1 MSAGFWAEVHA
12 VLLARQPDGRAI
24 AHLPG
29 YMMDE
34 AERRDPEL
42 ARLHRERAAIFRKAG
57 ERAAGGN
64 PLGPGSPAALS
75 AAEKQASDAF
85 ASAYDSRIRRLAAK
99 GATAES
105 TGVGGITWE
114 AMTGAG
120 IDTDLVQ
127 PINPGTDE
135 YILIAVGDDLKVMFG
150 PAMDPETG
158 ATFGYDV
165 CCRERDDGAWS
176 ETYRDWAGTVD
187 ELLRK
192 VAERPELGGAG

>member
-1 MSAGFWAEVHA
+1 MLPEV
-12 VLLARQPDGRAI
+12 
-24 AHLPG
+24 
-29 YMMDE
+29 
-34 AERRDPEL
+34 
-42 ARLHRERAAIFRKAG
+42 
-57 ERAAGGN
+57 N